1 MAERSNTELATLLG
15 SMVEAGEAGRDCS
28 ALADAVLAEAADR
41 MRAFAL
47 SVEEMTR
54 VHDERISHLRG
65 ELRDL
70 SDGVNEIR
78 AFVASIELVR
88 AEAFRRGGGAV

>member
-1 MAERSNTELATLLG
+1 MPDRSNANLAALLG
-15 SMVEAGEAGRDCS
+15 ALVEAGEAGRDCS

-47 SVEEMTR
+47 SVEQMTW
-54 VHDERISHLRG
+54 VHEERIARLRG
-65 ELRDL
+65 EMRDL
-70 SDGVNEIR
+70 SDGVEEIR

-88 AEAFRRGGGAV
+88 SEALQRGGGGS